1 MGNLLPSTSRSIYPT
16 ITYCN
21 NTFQPLIVDSKI
33 TLNPTITIT
42 NTANI
47 SSFLYTN
54 ATNTMSYLLFGPYI
68 STPAPTPYGLTVNQV
83 LQKLYPICYPY
94 MNFITINGYN
104 YIYVNMTG
112 YYWVNSSATL
122 ASYKP
127 NGTLI
132 YPGSP
137 AYTSSQNAISAISS
151 YIPFT
156 LSLK

>member
-42 NTANI
+42 NTVSI

-54 ATNTMSYLLFGPYI
+54 TTNTLSYLLFGPYT
-68 STPAPTPYGLTVNQV
+68 STPGTPYGLTVNQV

-112 YYWVNSSATL
+112 YSWANSVAL
-122 ASYKP
+122 LPSYDSK
-127 NGTLI
+127 GTLT
-132 YPGSP
+132 YPGNP
-137 AYTSSQNAISAISS
+137 AYTSSQNAINAISKT
-151 YIPFT
+151 IPFT
-156 LSLK
+156 KSLR

>member
-42 NTANI
+42 NTASI

-68 STPAPTPYGLTVNQV
+68 STPGTPYGLTVNQV

-112 YYWVNSSATL
+112 YTWTNSVAL
-122 ASYKP
+122 LPSYDSK
-127 NGTLI
+127 GTLT
-132 YPGSP
+132 YPGNP
-137 AYTSSQNAISAISS
+137 AYTSSQNAINAISKT
-151 YIPFT
+151 IPFT
-156 LSLK
+156 KSLR